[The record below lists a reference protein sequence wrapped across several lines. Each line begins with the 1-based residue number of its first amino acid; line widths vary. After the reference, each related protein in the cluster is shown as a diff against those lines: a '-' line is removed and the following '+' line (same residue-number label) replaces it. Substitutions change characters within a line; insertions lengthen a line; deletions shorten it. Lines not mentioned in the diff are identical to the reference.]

1 MRGEG
6 AEIMSL
12 LIDLAGGVIKAVG
25 GARTASRAA
34 GLDTPALEE
43 LHDGLSPVR
52 AEFRHARAHDLAA
65 NAGAGQGGQS
75 ADSAGAGDGDPA
87 GTGDGFISDVIEWFT
102 DLFS

>member
-1 MRGEG
+1 
-6 AEIMSL
+6 MSYF
-12 LIDLAGGVIKAVG
+12 IDLAGGVLKTVS
-25 GARTASRAA
+25 GARTAGRAA

-75 ADSAGAGDGDPA
+75 ADSAGIGGGDPP